1 MNPTASPSPRRQRP
15 QTRTSDNP
23 RPIPSDERA
32 KALAADLIQAFA
44 LVARR
49 RF

>member
-15 QTRTSDNP
+15 QTRSADSP
-23 RPIPSDERA
+23 RPVPSDERA
-32 KALAADLIQAFA
+32 RALSADLIQAFA
-44 LVARR
+44 LIAQR